1 MTEAEAMSRLEMV
14 WRDWGTQCPMSGGN
28 QISGGTQRPM
38 SGGNQISGGT
48 QRPMSGGNQISGGY
62 AVPDVRWEP
71 DFGGILR
78 DKTT

>member
-38 SGGNQISGGT
+38 SGGNQISGG
-48 QRPMSGGNQISGGY
+48 Y

>member
-1 MTEAEAMSRLEMV
+1 MTEAEAVSRLEMV
-14 WRDWGTQCPMSGGN
+14 WRDWGTQC
-28 QISGGTQRPM
+28 PM

>member
-28 QISGGTQRPM
+28 QISGGTQCPM
-38 SGGNQISGGT
+38 SGE
-48 QRPMSGGNQISGGY
+48 NQISGGY